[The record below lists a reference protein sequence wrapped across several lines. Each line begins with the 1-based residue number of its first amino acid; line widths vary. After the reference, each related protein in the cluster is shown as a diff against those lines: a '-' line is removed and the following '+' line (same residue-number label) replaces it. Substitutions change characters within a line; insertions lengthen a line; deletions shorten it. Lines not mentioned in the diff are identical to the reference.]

1 MKKLH
6 SFPISATRS
15 TYKGQKVISQLKAL
29 RTNEIKHRMCLIAR
43 NMVDNLYNTYKIA
56 GYLTKEEYS
65 LLLDL
70 FFTYVLRDRVDTVK

>member
-1 MKKLH
+1 MKALT
-6 SFPISATRS
+6 SFPTTASRS

-29 RTNEIKHRMCLIAR
+29 RTNEIKHRMCLVAR

-56 GYLTKEEYS
+56 GHLKNEEYS

-70 FFTYVLRDRVDTVK
+70 FYTYVLKDRVDTVK